1 MKNKNLLKSITIAF
15 FLVFIFSVPI
25 ITLFTEDKKISEIEN
40 KILTQ
45 LPRIS
50 FENISSKRF
59 MKNLDNY
66 TSDQFP
72 FRTNFIKL
80 KNTYNYIIGQR
91 EFRDVYVGKDNRLM
105 EEYKF
110 NKESVDK
117 NISNI
122 LKFSSYMYESKNIK
136 SKLMVVPTSIAF
148 YKNDLPEFSITNNQK
163 DSLNYINNSILDYD
177 FLSFYTPYNVLNKN
191 KDKYIYYN
199 TDHHWTQLGAYISYL
214 DMFNYKY
221 DDKILFNNYN
231 KVSDN
236 FYGTYYSKA
245 LLPMIKGDLIYSY
258 SDFNNFKIEID
269 FDKTYNNLY
278 DTNKLNG
285 KNKYQYFLHGDPSF
299 AVIYGDSNNT
309 NEVIVFKDSYAH
321 SLLPFLTNNYG
332 KIHIID
338 PRYYNIDLED
348 YLNQN
353 PNINEALFINNIQ
366 SFNSTLYK

>member
-1 MKNKNLLKSITIAF
+1 MKNKNLLKFITIAF

-231 KVSDN
+231 KV
-236 FYGTYYSKA
+236 
-245 LLPMIKGDLIYSY
+245 L
-258 SDFNNFKIEID
+258 
-269 FDKTYNNLY
+269 
-278 DTNKLNG
+278 
-285 KNKYQYFLHGDPSF
+285 
-299 AVIYGDSNNT
+299 
-309 NEVIVFKDSYAH
+309 
-321 SLLPFLTNNYG
+321 
-332 KIHIID
+332 
-338 PRYYNIDLED
+338 
-348 YLNQN
+348 
-353 PNINEALFINNIQ
+353 
-366 SFNSTLYK
+366 

>member
-1 MKNKNLLKSITIAF
+1 MKNKNLLKIITIAF

-50 FENISSKRF
+50 FENISSKKF

-110 NKESVDK
+110 NKEYVDK

-122 LKFSSYMYESKNIK
+122 LKISLYMYESKNIK
-136 SKLMVVPTSIAF
+136 SKLMVIPTSIAF
-148 YKNDLPEFSITNNQK
+148 YKNDLPSYSITNNQK
-163 DSLNYINNSILDYD
+163 DSLNYINNSILNYD
-177 FLSFYTPYNVLNKN
+177 FLSFYTPYNILNKN

-236 FYGTYYSKA
+236 FLWN
-245 LLPMIKGDLIYSY
+245 LL
-258 SDFNNFKIEID
+258 F
-269 FDKTYNNLY
+269 
-278 DTNKLNG
+278 
-285 KNKYQYFLHGDPSF
+285 
-299 AVIYGDSNNT
+299 
-309 NEVIVFKDSYAH
+309 
-321 SLLPFLTNNYG
+321 
-332 KIHIID
+332 
-338 PRYYNIDLED
+338 
-348 YLNQN
+348 
-353 PNINEALFINNIQ
+353 
-366 SFNSTLYK
+366 